1 MLNALIPV
9 FALILLG
16 GGLRY
21 LRFPGEEFWRGA
33 ERITYYLLFPS
44 LLFLKLSTAVTW
56 GVQLHSI
63 TLLLLG
69 MLLLVTMLIVLTG
82 YIFNISGATFT
93 SLYQGGIRFNTYV
106 GLAVVSG
113 LSGDDGLA
121 IAAMVVGVMIPAIN
135 MLCISVFAYM
145 GGNTRRSVSSIVTM
159 VITNPLILACAAGLL
174 WNSLDWEIPGLVIS
188 VLELLSAAALPLG
201 LLAVGAGVHI
211 GALRHASIPF
221 FLSSAIKLFVMPTLA
236 YILCLAT
243 GQEASVTV
251 VIVIIASLPTA
262 SSAYILARELGGDSQ
277 LMAAII
283 TGQTLLA
290 MVSMPVAIY
299 LVRLTGSVG

>member
-16 GGLRY
+16 AGLRY
-21 LRFPGEEFWRGA
+21 LQFPGEDFWRGA

-44 LLFLKLSTAVTW
+44 LLFLKLSTATAW
-56 GVQLHSI
+56 GVQLHNI
-63 TLLLLG
+63 TLLLIG
-69 MLLLVTMLIVLTG
+69 ILLLVTMLIIICG

-113 LSGDDGLA
+113 LWGDDGLA
-121 IAAMVVGVMIPAIN
+121 IAAMVVGIMIPAIN
-135 MLCISVFAYM
+135 LLCISVFAYV
-145 GGNTRRSVSSIVTM
+145 GTDARRSISSVVHM
-159 VITNPLILACAAGLL
+159 VITNPLILACATGLL
-174 WNSLDWEIPGLVIS
+174 WNSLGWALPGVVIS
-188 VLELLSAAALPLG
+188 VLDLLSAAALPLG
-201 LLAVGAGVHI
+201 LLAVGAGVHF
-211 GALRHASIPF
+211 GALRHASVPLI
-221 FLSSAIKLFVMPTLA
+221 LSSAIKLIVMPALA
-236 YILCLAT
+236 YVLCLLT
-243 GQEASVTV
+243 GLEASVTA

-290 MVSMPVAIY
+290 MASMPIAIY
-299 LVRLTGSVG
+299 LVRLAGPVG